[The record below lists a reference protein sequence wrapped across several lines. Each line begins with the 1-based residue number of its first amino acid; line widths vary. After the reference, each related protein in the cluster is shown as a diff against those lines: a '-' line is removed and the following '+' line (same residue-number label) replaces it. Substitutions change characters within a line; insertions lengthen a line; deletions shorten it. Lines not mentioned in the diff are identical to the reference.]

1 MVKPIIGWTKRGD
14 EYIITGGKSY
24 IKEDGCYLIRFTT
37 IDRVKEVWKVPSKD
51 VNLEQLM
58 QKLEGPF
65 KVGERGLFGRKFLE
79 NTVNWFFTND
89 SHVNF

>member
-51 VNLEQLM
+51 INLERLM

-79 NTVNWFFTND
+79 KYGKLVFHQRL
-89 SHVNF
+89 SR